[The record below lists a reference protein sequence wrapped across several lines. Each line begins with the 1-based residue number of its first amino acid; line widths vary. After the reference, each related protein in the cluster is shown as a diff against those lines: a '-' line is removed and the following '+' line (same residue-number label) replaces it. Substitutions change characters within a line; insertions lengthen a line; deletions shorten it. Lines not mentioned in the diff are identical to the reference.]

1 MLLRN
6 ISSDFLL
13 VLLLLQTQ
21 DTKMFLASMAYYLLH
36 YGEILSFCQRV
47 GETSILWDV
56 AQRQWVFLP
65 TFREG
70 MLPMNV
76 SNE

>member
-21 DTKMFLASMAYYLLH
+21 VKKMLLTSTSFCLLY
-36 YGEILSFCQRV
+36 YGEIFSFLQRV
-47 GETSILWDV
+47 GEIWILWDI

-65 TFREG
+65 KFRES
-70 MLPMNV
+70 MLSVKV

>member
-21 DTKMFLASMAYYLLH
+21 VKKMFLTSTVFRLLPN
-36 YGEILSFCQRV
+36 GEIFSFRRRVVELSIV
-47 GETSILWDV
+47 WDI
-56 AQRQWVFLP
+56 AQGHWVFYRRFGRVRCP
-65 TFREG
+65 
-70 MLPMNV
+70 
-76 SNE
+76 